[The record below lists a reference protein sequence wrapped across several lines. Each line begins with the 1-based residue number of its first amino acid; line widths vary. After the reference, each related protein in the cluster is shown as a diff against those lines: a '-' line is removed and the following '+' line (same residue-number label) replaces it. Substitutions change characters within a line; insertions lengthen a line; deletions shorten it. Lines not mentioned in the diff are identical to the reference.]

1 MKGLVTSPC
10 YVCLTMTPI
19 VSTDI
24 HRIMGLVTSPH
35 SVGLVEEN
43 CLCFWQTEM
52 LPFKGICLLYG
63 VTSGLWNCVWL

>member
-10 YVCLTMTPI
+10 SVGLTITTI

-24 HRIMGLVTSPH
+24 HRIVGLVTSPH

-43 CLCFWQTEM
+43 FLRFGLTEM
-52 LPFKGICLLYG
+52 LPF
-63 VTSGLWNCVWL
+63 